1 MSPNRAGSRDRTG
14 SIPDWKSGAPPIMR
28 YLLITSK
35 GTKMTIV
42 STWQD
47 LNLRALVPKTSEIN
61 RTPLHVD
68 LKREFRVFRG
78 F

>member
-1 MSPNRAGSRDRTG
+1 MEQVTGIEPALFQIGSLVHHQLCVTCL
-14 SIPDWKSGAPPIMR
+14 K
-28 YLLITSK
+28 
-35 GTKMTIV
+35 

-68 LKREFRVFRG
+68 KKERISGLSG
-78 F
+78 FLISDLSAL